1 MQTMA
6 TAGLLAATALAASV
20 LLAPSLAHAST
31 SEPGP
36 FAVAQR
42 NVTVSRTNG
51 STFAAQ
57 VRYPATATTG
67 GSPFDPAAAPAPAFT
82 FGHGFLTPVDRYD
95 STLDHLA
102 SHGYI
107 VIATTS
113 GGELFP
119 NHANYAADM
128 RHCLTYL
135 ETQAA
140 TKGSWLAGAVDAGA
154 FGVGG
159 HSMGGGASMLAAA
172 ADARIRCSV
181 TYAGAETNPSAAAA
195 ALSVQWPA
203 AFLVGSDDAIVA
215 PATTEDQYDGCD
227 APRRFQTI
235 AGGSHCGFLDSPII
249 ACDSGSIT
257 REEQLAKTRELT
269 LAFLDAHLR
278 RDADAFARTW
288 GEVAPVAGTT
298 VTRDARLAAELGAAA
313 LAGEGGEAVETT
325 LVVTNAGPDATAI
338 APRARI
344 LGDGGATGAI
354 DLAFVPAESAP
365 LAAGESATFTV
376 RATSRTAATATF
388 AIDAVR
394 TRDGA
399 GLALALATT
408 FEAPANPADLDGD
421 GLVGGPDLAILLGA
435 WGPCTEGAPC
445 PADLDASGTVGATDL
460 ATLLSSWG

>member
-1 MQTMA
+1 MQTM
-6 TAGLLAATALAASV
+6 TTRGLLASAAITIAAAVSGSSV
-20 LLAPSLAHAST
+20 QAST

-42 NVTVSRTNG
+42 NVTVARPNG

-57 VRYPATATTG
+57 VRYPATSTAG
-67 GSPFDPAAAPAPAFT
+67 GAPFDPAAAPAPAFT

-128 RHCLTYL
+128 RHCLTFL
-135 ETQAA
+135 ETQSA

-172 ADARIRCSV
+172 ADERIRCSV
-181 TYAGAETNPSAAAA
+181 TWAGAETNPSAAAA
-195 ALSVQWPA
+195 AQSAQWPA
-203 AFLVGSDDAIVA
+203 AFIVGSSDSIVA
-215 PATTEDQYDGCD
+215 PATTQNQYDGCD

-288 GEVAPVAGTT
+288 GEAAPLAGTT
-298 VTRDARLAAELGAAA
+298 VARDARLSAELGAAT
-313 LAGEGGEAVETT
+313 LAGDAGGIVETT
-325 LVVTNAGPDATAI
+325 LVVTNAGPDATAV
-338 APRARI
+338 APRART
-344 LGDGGATGAI
+344 LAADGAAI
-354 DLAFVPAESAP
+354 DIAFIPAESAP
-365 LAAGESATFTV
+365 LAAGESATFLV
-376 RATSRTAATATF
+376 RATSVATASGSF

-435 WGPCTEGAPC
+435 WGACPDAAPC
-445 PADLDASGTVGATDL
+445 PADLDADGAVGGTDL
-460 ATLLSSWG
+460 ATLLASWG